1 VALVDQ
7 LIKEGWLKTPRIIE
21 AFSNIKREDFLPED
35 TKNLAELNTALPIG
49 NGQTNSQPLTVAFM
63 LEQLRPEAGNKILD
77 IGSGSG
83 WTSALLAYIVSKE
96 ELKSKIPPTG
106 DLPKGDKNSPYGGSP
121 EGRQKS
127 KSEGK
132 VIAIEIVPK
141 LKEFGEKNTAR
152 YNFIKKGI
160 AQFICAD
167 ASRGYEK
174 EAPFDRILAS
184 ASAEKFPEEWKKQLK
199 VGGRIVAPV
208 KSSIWVLEKISEDE
222 FAETEF
228 PGFVFVPLIK
238 K

>member
-63 LEQLRPEAGNKILD
+63 LEQLRPEVGNKILD

-96 ELKSKIPPTG
+96 ELKSKI
-106 DLPKGDKNSPYGGSP
+106 KN
-121 EGRQKS
+121 QKS

-132 VIAIEIVPK
+132 VIAIEVIPE

-167 ASRGYEK
+167 ASQGYEK

-228 PGFVFVPLIK
+228 PGFVFVPLIHPVK
-238 K
+238 

>member
-1 VALVDQ
+1 MALVDQ

-63 LEQLRPEAGNKILD
+63 LEQLRPEVGNKILD

-96 ELKSKIPPTG
+96 ELKSKI
-106 DLPKGDKNSPYGGSP
+106 KN
-121 EGRQKS
+121 QKS

-132 VIAIEIVPK
+132 VIAIEVIPE

-167 ASRGYEK
+167 ASQGYEK

-228 PGFVFVPLIK
+228 PGFVFVPLIHPVK
-238 K
+238 